1 MLAGLFSGFN
11 GILGIVWLI
20 IVIYTLFLLITGKK
34 PKNLSVLIW
43 IIIIIFL
50 PLIGV
55 LAYWV
60 IEKKLLK

>member
-43 IIIIIFL
+43 VLLIIFL

-55 LAYWV
+55 LAYWI